1 MSQQLPDSFHV
12 AMIMDG
18 NGRWA
23 AARGLPR
30 VAGHRAGARTV
41 RRIVEAAP
49 SLGITTLT
57 LYAFSEDNWS
67 RPEREV
73 SALMKLLGR
82 YLMSETD
89 RCVANG
95 VRLVAIGRRD
105 RIPAPLLAMLEEAE
119 RKTSKGRRLNLRLAI
134 DYSSRSAIL
143 DAARR
148 AGGELT
154 EASLSRHLGPDVD
167 LLLRTSGEQ
176 RLSDFLLWECA
187 YAEMVFTER
196 KWPELSIDDLSSA
209 IAEFRRRDRRFGAV
223 TPEEA
228 RRTA

>member
-1 MSQQLPDSFHV
+1 MKQQIPESFHV

-82 YLMSETD
+82 YLMMETD
-89 RCVANG
+89 RCVANS
-95 VRLVAIGRRD
+95 VRLNAIGRRD
-105 RIPAPLLAMLEEAE
+105 RLPAPLLAMLEEAE
-119 RKTSKGRRLNLRLAI
+119 RKTAKGKRLHLRLAI
-134 DYSSRSAIL
+134 DYSSRSAIRE
-143 DAARR
+143 AFQR
-148 AGGELT
+148 AGAAAT
-154 EASLSRHLGPDVD
+154 EAELSHHLGPDVD

-187 YAEMVFTER
+187 YAEMVFTEQ
-196 KWPELSIDDLSSA
+196 KWPELSVEDLASA
-209 IAEFRRRDRRFGAV
+209 VSEFRHRERRFGAV

>member
-1 MSQQLPDSFHV
+1 MSQPLPKSFHV

-23 AARGLPR
+23 ATRGLPR

-82 YLMSETD
+82 YLMMETD
-89 RCVANG
+89 RCVANS
-95 VRLVAIGRRD
+95 VRLTAIGRRD
-105 RIPAPLLAMLEEAE
+105 RLPAPLLAMLEEAE
-119 RKTSKGRRLNLRLAI
+119 RKTAKGKRLHLRLAI

-143 DAARR
+143 DACRS
-148 AGGELT
+148 AGSDLT
-154 EASLSRHLGPDVD
+154 ESSLTRFLGPDVD
-167 LLLRTSGEQ
+167 LMLRTSGEQ

-196 KWPELSIDDLSSA
+196 KWPELSIEDLASA
-209 IAEFRRRDRRFGAV
+209 VNEFRRRERRFGAV

>member
-95 VRLVAIGRRD
+95 VRLLAIGRRD

-119 RKTSKGRRLNLRLAI
+119 HKTSKCRRLNLRLAI

-148 AGGELT
+148 AGGDLT

-196 KWPELSIDDLSSA
+196 KWPELSVDDLSSA

>member
-95 VRLVAIGRRD
+95 VRLVGIGRRD
-105 RIPAPLLAMLEEAE
+105 RIPAPLIAMLEEAE
-119 RKTSKGRRLNLRLAI
+119 RKTAKGRRLNLRLAI

-143 DAARR
+143 DACRR
-148 AGGELT
+148 AGNDLT
-154 EASLSRHLGPDVD
+154 EASISRHLGPDVD

-196 KWPELSIDDLSSA
+196 KWPELSVDDLASA
-209 IAEFRRRDRRFGAV
+209 VAEFRRRERRFGAV

>member
-1 MSQQLPDSFHV
+1 MNQQLPDSFHV

-105 RIPAPLLAMLEEAE
+105 RIPAPLIAMLEEAE
-119 RKTSKGRRLNLRLAI
+119 RETAKCRRLNLRLAI

-143 DAARR
+143 DACRK
-148 AGGELT
+148 AGNDLT
-154 EASLSRHLGPDVD
+154 EASVSRHLGPDVD

-196 KWPELSIDDLSSA
+196 KWPELSVDDLASA
-209 IAEFRRRDRRFGAV
+209 VAEFRRRERRFGAV

>member
-1 MSQQLPDSFHV
+1 
-12 AMIMDG
+12 MDG

-49 SLGITTLT
+49 DLGITTLT

-82 YLMSETD
+82 YLMKETD

-95 VRLVAIGRRD
+95 VRLDSHRPPRPFARAVCSRCWKKPNGRPPKASACICAWPST
-105 RIPAPLLAMLEEAE
+105 IP
-119 RKTSKGRRLNLRLAI
+119 R
-134 DYSSRSAIL
+134 
-143 DAARR
+143 ARPFSTPPDR
-148 AGGELT
+148 AGADLT
-154 EASLSRHLGPDVD
+154 EANRSPPPGPGRRPADPHQRRAAPERFPALGMR
-167 LLLRTSGEQ
+167 LRRNGLHGTKVARALRG
-176 RLSDFLLWECA
+176 
-187 YAEMVFTER
+187 
-196 KWPELSIDDLSSA
+196 
-209 IAEFRRRDRRFGAV
+209 RRRLRHIRVPPPRAAV
-223 TPEEA
+223 SA
-228 RRTA
+228 Q

>member
-1 MSQQLPDSFHV
+1 MNQQLPDSFHV

-18 NGRWA
+18 KGLWA

-89 RCVANG
+89 RCLANG

-105 RIPAPLLAMLEEAE
+105 RLPAPL
-119 RKTSKGRRLNLRLAI
+119 
-134 DYSSRSAIL
+134 
-143 DAARR
+143 R
-148 AGGELT
+148 A
-154 EASLSRHLGPDVD
+154 
-167 LLLRTSGEQ
+167 
-176 RLSDFLLWECA
+176 
-187 YAEMVFTER
+187 
-196 KWPELSIDDLSSA
+196 
-209 IAEFRRRDRRFGAV
+209 
-223 TPEEA
+223 
-228 RRTA
+228 

>member
-1 MSQQLPDSFHV
+1 MNQPAADSFHV

-41 RRIVEAAP
+41 RRVVEAAP

-82 YLMSETD
+82 YLMLETE
-89 RCVANG
+89 RCVSNG
-95 VRLVAIGRRD
+95 VRLEAIGRRD
-105 RIPAPLLAMLEEAE
+105 RLPAPLLAMLEEAE
-119 RKTSKGRRLNLRLAI
+119 RKTAKGRRLHLRLAI
-134 DYSSRSAIL
+134 DYSARSAIRN
-143 DAARR
+143 AFRQ
-148 AGGELT
+148 AGNEAT
-154 EASLSRHLGPDVD
+154 EAELSRLLGPDVD

-187 YAEMVFTER
+187 YAEMVFTDR
-196 KWPELSIDDLSSA
+196 KWPELSVEDLASA
-209 IAEFRRRDRRFGAV
+209 IAEFRRRERRFGAV
-223 TPEEA
+223 TPEES

>member
-1 MSQQLPDSFHV
+1 MNQQLPDSFHV

-49 SLGITTLT
+49 NLGITTLT

-105 RIPAPLLAMLEEAE
+105 RIPAPLIAMLEEAE
-119 RKTSKGRRLNLRLAI
+119 QKTAKGRRLNLRLAI

-143 DAARR
+143 DACRR
-148 AGGELT
+148 AGNDLT

-196 KWPELSIDDLSSA
+196 KWPELSLDDLASA
-209 IAEFRRRDRRFGAV
+209 VAEFRRRDRRFGAV

>member
-41 RRIVEAAP
+41 RRMVEAAP
-49 SLGITTLT
+49 GLGITTLT

-89 RCVANG
+89 RCLANG

-105 RIPAPLLAMLEEAE
+105 RIPAPLIAMLEEAE
-119 RKTSKGRRLNLRLAI
+119 RKTAKGRRLNLRLAI

-143 DAARR
+143 DACRR
-148 AGGELT
+148 AGNDLT
-154 EASLSRHLGPDVD
+154 EASISRHLGPDVD

-196 KWPELSIDDLSSA
+196 KWPELSVEDLASA
-209 IAEFRRRDRRFGAV
+209 VAEFRRRERRFGAV